1 MQRAFI
7 IRPFEKKK
15 DRAGREIDFDHVAA
29 VLIEPALKAAGLGG
43 STTGEIIEAGNIRE
57 SMFAL
62 ILEADIVICDM
73 TIHNANV
80 FYELGIRHALRKKR
94 SVLIRGKPV
103 SDDVPF
109 DNLTD
114 RYLSYDLDKPE
125 TALKM
130 LTDTLTATLAS
141 EKTDS
146 PIFNMLPSLPEV
158 DPATVQVLPKD
169 LAEEVERAKAAKA
182 AGWLRLLSQ
191 EVETRRFQWPALR
204 MIGQAQWDVEDH
216 DGARRT
222 YQKLVNNDSDDLDA
236 NNALAN
242 LYERQSRQEK
252 RPELLAASDQAIK
265 RVLANNRATH
275 EQRTEALSLAG
286 RNAKTR
292 WRQAFEALPN
302 VAERRKAATNR
313 LLIEAY
319 EGYRGAYSGNLN
331 HYWSGLAA
339 LQMCAVATSLAEEE
353 QWEYAFDN
361 EREARDKRDELALAF
376 DQLKG
381 AVRLAVD
388 SARKNLPADSSDRIW
403 ADITNAD
410 LLFLT
415 EDKEERVKRA
425 YRDSVPATPWHVGAA
440 KGQLELFVKLG
451 IKTALAG
458 VIIAELGNPPAAPRS
473 SVVIVTGHRVDEPE
487 RDKARFPESA
497 ESAVRE
503 RLHEKLAKLNQGV
516 GGIRVLASAAPGTD
530 IICHELCRE
539 LGIES
544 TICLPQPVDSYS
556 TNIFK
561 DLDGWRSRFLALV
574 GEKAGR
580 LQLSDAAGLPKW
592 LQGTGTDEWER
603 GNRWVLQLAL
613 SAGAPKVSL
622 VAVWDGNAIGD
633 AIGGTAHMVQI
644 ARAAGTVDVDLI
656 ELKEGAV
663 VAAGS

>member
-15 DRAGREIDFDHVAA
+15 DRAGREIDFDHVAS
-29 VLIEPALKAAGLGG
+29 VLIEPALKAVGLGG
-43 STTGEIIEAGNIRE
+43 GTTGEIIEAGNIRE

-94 SVLIRGKPV
+94 SVLIRGTPAA
-103 SDDVPF
+103 DDVPF

-114 RYLSYDLDKPE
+114 RYVPYDLDKPE
-125 TALKM
+125 AALQK
-130 LTDTLTATLAS
+130 LTDTLVATLAS

-146 PIFNMLPSLPEV
+146 PIFNMLPTLPEI
-158 DPATVQVLPKD
+158 DPASVQVLPQD
-169 LAEEVERAKAAKA
+169 LAEEVMRAKAAKA
-182 AGWLRLLSQ
+182 GGWLRLLSQ

-204 MIGQAQWDVEDH
+204 VIGQAQWDIEDYE
-216 DGARRT
+216 GARRT
-222 YQKLVNNDSDDLDA
+222 YQKLIDHDADDLDA

-242 LYERQSRQEK
+242 LYERQYRREK
-252 RPELLAASDQAIK
+252 RAELLAASDQSIK
-265 RVLANNRATH
+265 RVLTHTRATQ

-286 RNAKTR
+286 RNAKTG
-292 WRQAFEALPN
+292 WRQAFEALPD
-302 VAERRKAATNR
+302 VASRRKAATNR
-313 LLIEAY
+313 QLMDAY
-319 EGYRGAYSGNLN
+319 DGYRYAYSGNLN

-339 LQMCAVATSLAEEE
+339 LQMCAIARSLAEEE

-361 EREARDKRDELALAF
+361 EREARDKKDELLLAF

-388 SARKNLPADSSDRIW
+388 AARKKLPAGSSDRVW

-415 EDKEERVKRA
+415 DEKEERVKRA
-425 YRDSVPATPWHVGAA
+425 YRDSVPSTPWYVGAA
-440 KGQLELFVKLG
+440 KGQLELFTRLG

-458 VIIAELGNPPAAPRS
+458 SIIAELGSPVDAPRS
-473 SVVIVTGHRVDEPE
+473 SVVIVTGHRVDEQRRKE
-487 RDKARFPESA
+487 VRFPESA
-497 ESAVRE
+497 LAAVKNKLR
-503 RLHEKLAKLNQGV
+503 EKLAGLGQGA

-539 LGIES
+539 LGIKS

-574 GEKAGR
+574 GDGADR
-580 LQLSDAAGLPKW
+580 LQLSDAPGLPKW

-622 VAVWDGNAIGD
+622 IAVWDGNAIGD
-633 AIGGTAHMVQI
+633 AKGGTAHMVQI
-644 ARAAGTVDVDLI
+644 ARAAGTVDVDVINL
-656 ELKEGAV
+656 EMGAV
-663 VAAGS
+663 VAAPS